1 MWFTK
6 DFLYEFMEIIKFHK
20 KKELLLLL
28 KSHLLELVDN
38 NEFDPRFSGFA
49 AIYHMTYRILR

>member
-1 MWFTK
+1 
-6 DFLYEFMEIIKFHK
+6 MEIIKFHK

-38 NEFDPRFSGFA
+38 NEFDPRISGLS